1 MTDSVQEQRIIIEM
15 GMGNDLHGLDYT
27 KACARAIED
36 AFRHSSL
43 PLFGALEMSHDAMRV
58 QVTVGIQ
65 EPDKV
70 DVDRLVAKLPRGRA
84 EVTAVFG
91 GMNVVAENGSDT
103 IVIAQAAVEAFLPPQ
118 NGWKLKS

>member
-15 GMGNDLHGLDYT
+15 GMGNDLHGKDYT

-58 QVTVGIQ
+58 QVTVGVQ

-70 DVDRLVAKLPRGRA
+70 DVDTLVAKLPRVRA

-118 NGWKLKS
+118 KGWKLKS

>member
-15 GMGNDLHGLDYT
+15 GMGNDLHGKDYT

-58 QVTVGIQ
+58 QVTVGVQ

-70 DVDRLVAKLPRGRA
+70 DVDTLVAKLPRGRA
-84 EVTAVFG
+84 VVTAVFG

-118 NGWKLKS
+118 KGWKLKS